1 MKSHL
6 CFVNFARW
14 KTPVLIFMRNDLIST
29 PPAVCF
35 LNIFNVI
42 WGLCLLFNCLGEG
55 GLTRLPT
62 PRKEGNVAF
71 KAPKVHLSTALER
84 HPGDPRSP
92 RPLGGGSAGTADAR
106 WGSGGLCRRVSSQ
119 PEPGTHGAERRWIS
133 PGKEEKT
140 LNSV

>member
-92 RPLGGGSAGTADAR
+92 RPWEGALLGQPTPGGGLVGSADVCPPSPSPAHTGQR
-106 WGSGGLCRRVSSQ
+106 EGGFLQ
-119 PEPGTHGAERRWIS
+119 
-133 PGKEEKT
+133 EKKKKH
-140 LNSV
+140 